1 MINKIDIINPKYL
14 NKHLILEVVRKRMED
29 FVSDR
34 TGSEKTAIL
43 EKIKNI
49 KVVMITSTRK

>member
-1 MINKIDIINPKYL
+1 
-14 NKHLILEVVRKRMED
+14 MEEI
-29 FVSDR
+29 VSDR

-49 KVVMITSTRK
+49 KVVMVTSTRK